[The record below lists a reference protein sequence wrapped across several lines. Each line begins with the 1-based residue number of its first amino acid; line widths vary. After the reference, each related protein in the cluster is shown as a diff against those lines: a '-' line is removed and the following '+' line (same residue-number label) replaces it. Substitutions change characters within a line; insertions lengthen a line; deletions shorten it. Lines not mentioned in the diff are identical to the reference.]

1 MSDVYLMNFTL
12 NQNISTYFLQVGY
25 WKLEKLFR
33 WGVIVCFIV
42 LAAGILM
49 SIYCDGHHYHHGSLL
64 SASICRSLTSGQLIQ
79 SPQFP
84 RKWPKFITALLNP
97 DLVLILGIAML
108 ILLPVIRMVAV
119 LFYFLSERD
128 YLYSGLTAVI
138 VAGISIGL
146 LFLIWRYGN
155 GT

>member
-84 RKWPKFITALLNP
+84 RNGR
-97 DLVLILGIAML
+97 VYNG
-108 ILLPVIRMVAV
+108 AV
-119 LFYFLSERD
+119 KSRPCSDPGHCHAHFASGDSHGSGPFYFLSERD